1 MRPAWVLFAL
11 SASFLLFAQ
20 QKEKERKLTDDEKI
34 ELIRGL
40 SAEYG
45 TVKVFL
51 PRSRK
56 PLRFESNGRWEKQE
70 WLDAGRE
77 YGAVAKVGELVQITG
92 VDINSDDDLARR
104 YLFEI
109 PVIEV
114 DGDVVTRAPIDLRA
128 VTTALDARSRIE
140 GRP

>member
-1 MRPAWVLFAL
+1 MPEVVLYGRPGCHLCEDAEAALEALRRSRPFAL
-11 SASFLLFAQ
+11 
-20 QKEKERKLTDDEKI
+20 R
-34 ELIRGL
+34 
-40 SAEYG
+40 
-45 TVKVFL
+45 V
-51 PRSRK
+51 
-56 PLRFESNGRWEKQE
+56 
-70 WLDAGRE
+70 
-77 YGAVAKVGELVQITG
+77 